1 MVMTWQSAAVASSI
15 AVKHLHALTQLHHGP
30 YVSKVGSSCQGVRET
45 ALQLHSTDPP
55 CTMQSDGLSDCDE
68 PVSCSS

>member
-15 AVKHLHALTQLHHGP
+15 AVKHLHVLTQLHHGP
-30 YVSKVGSSCQGVRET
+30 YMSKVVSSCQADRET
-45 ALQLHSTDPP
+45 AVQLHSTDLP

-68 PVSCSS
+68 PVICSS